1 MQSPIITRRSTLWLN
16 PKDESDTN
24 NYVQDLKL
32 IGGIP
37 IQHFVLVQAF
47 TYYAGDIG
55 DLTVD
60 DVRIGR
66 SFMEVLPGVTFTSV
80 TNAPGGGPGMRAS
93 GQATS
98 NYVFQ
103 ATTNLGSANW
113 LNLSTNAAGTNG
125 NFNVS
130 DPAATNFPS
139 RFYRLLR
146 Q

>member
-1 MQSPIITRRSTLWLN
+1 
-16 PKDESDTN
+16 
-24 NYVQDLKL
+24 LKF
-32 IGGIP
+32 IAGIP

-66 SFMEVLPGVTFTSV
+66 SFMEVLPGVAFTSI
-80 TNAPGGGPGMRAS
+80 TNAPGGGLGMRAS
-93 GQATS
+93 GQANS

-103 ATTNLGSANW
+103 ATTNVASANW
-113 LNLSTNAAGTNG
+113 ANLSTNAAGTNG
-125 NFNVS
+125 TFNVS
-130 DPAATNFPS
+130 DPSATNFPS